1 MLKDMDN
8 LLRMEKISKSFP
20 GVKALD
26 SVHFELKRGEVH
38 AIAGENGAGK
48 STFMKVL
55 TGIYKQDEGEIYYKG
70 NLFLPENPKHTQ
82 EWESVLYIR
91 NSIFCPIF
99 LLQIIS
105 I

>member
-55 TGIYKQDEGEIYYKG
+55 T
-70 NLFLPENPKHTQ
+70 L
-82 EWESVLYIR
+82 S
-91 NSIFCPIF
+91 
-99 LLQIIS
+99 
-105 I
+105 